1 MEIIIKMEQ
10 FLKKCTLCPRNCKVN
25 RVVGEVGY
33 CGQSASV
40 YVARAALHMW
50 EEPCISGT
58 RGSGT
63 VFFSG
68 CNLRCVFCQNHDIAI
83 GRVGK
88 EIEIEDLAQIFLKLQ
103 KEGAV
108 NLNLVTGTH
117 YVPQII
123 RALEIAKEKG
133 FRIPVLYNSSG
144 YESVETLKLLEGVV
158 DIYLPDFKYI
168 NAVTAKKYSN
178 ASDYPRIAKLALKEM
193 VRQCKET
200 VFIEDGYMQR
210 GVMVRHLILPG
221 YIEESKQILAYL
233 YGIYGN
239 DIYYSIMNQYTPLK
253 HVEVYPEINRKI
265 TEAEYDE
272 VVDFAIDL
280 GIENGFIQEGETADE
295 SFIPQFDFDTLM

>member
-1 MEIIIKMEQ
+1 MEQ

-233 YGIYGN
+233 
-239 DIYYSIMNQYTPLK
+239 
-253 HVEVYPEINRKI
+253 
-265 TEAEYDE
+265 A
-272 VVDFAIDL
+272 
-280 GIENGFIQEGETADE
+280 
-295 SFIPQFDFDTLM
+295 

>member
-1 MEIIIKMEQ
+1 MEQ

-25 RVVGEVGY
+25 RVVGEAGY
-33 CGQSASV
+33 CGQSASI

-83 GRVGK
+83 GRIGK

-144 YESVETLKLLEGVV
+144 YESVETLKLLEGVI

-168 NAVTAKKYSN
+168 NAVTAKKYSS

-200 VFIEDGYMQR
+200 VFTEDGYMQR

-253 HVEVYPEINRKI
+253 YVAAYPEINRKI

-272 VVDFAIDL
+272 VVDFAIGL

>member
-1 MEIIIKMEQ
+1 MEQ

>member
-1 MEIIIKMEQ
+1 MESITKMEE

-25 RVVGEVGY
+25 RMADKAGY
-33 CGQSASV
+33 CGQSASI

-50 EEPCISGT
+50 EEPCISGG

-68 CNLRCVFCQNHDIAI
+68 CNLRCVFCQNHEIAA
-83 GRVGK
+83 GRAGK
-88 EIEIEDLAQIFLKLQ
+88 EIDIEYLAKIFLQLQ
-103 KEGAV
+103 KEGAA

-123 RALEIAKEKG
+123 RSFGIAKEKG

-144 YESVETLKLLEGVV
+144 YESVETLKLLEGAV

-168 NAVTAKKYSN
+168 NSVTAKKYSN
-178 ASDYPRIAKLALKEM
+178 ASDYPQITKMAIKEM
-193 VRQCKET
+193 VRQCKEAM
-200 VFIEDGYMQR
+200 FDDEGYMQR
-210 GVMVRHLILPG
+210 GVIVRHLILPG
-221 YIEESKQILAYL
+221 HVEESKQILAYL
-233 YGIYGN
+233 YGTYGN

-253 HVEVYPEINRKI
+253 HVEAYPEINRKI

-295 SFIPQFDFDTLM
+295 SFIPQFDCEGI